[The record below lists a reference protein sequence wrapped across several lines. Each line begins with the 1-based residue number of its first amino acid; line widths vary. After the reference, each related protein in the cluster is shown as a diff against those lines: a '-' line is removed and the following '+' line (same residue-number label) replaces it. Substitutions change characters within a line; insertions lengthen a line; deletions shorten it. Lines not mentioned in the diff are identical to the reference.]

1 MRGCKTSKWVVPAF
15 SVAMGLVLLGAGI
28 LGHRVGDGLFGLG
41 VMTALGAVFAFG
53 GRSETI
59 RGLRGDGRDERFHAM
74 DARATLASGS
84 VLLSRGAGG
93 LCRFGGQRRQ
103 RRAVQLAGRH
113 RRGDV
118 SGQHRLAADPRV
130 VRRSQSGR
138 GRQILK

>member
-28 LGHRVGDGLFGLG
+28 LGHKAGDGLFGLG

-74 DARATLASGS
+74 DTRATLASGS
-84 VLLSRGAGG
+84 VLLIAVLVAYVVSLASGHSGEPYSWLGAIAGVTYLASIAWLRIRG
-93 LCRFGGQRRQ
+93 
-103 RRAVQLAGRH
+103 
-113 RRGDV
+113 
-118 SGQHRLAADPRV
+118 
-130 VRRSQSGR
+130 
-138 GRQILK
+138 

>member
-15 SVAMGLVLLGAGI
+15 SVAMGLVLLGAGV

-41 VMTALGAVFAFG
+41 VMIALGAVFAFG

-84 VLLSRGAGG
+84 VLLIAVLVAYVVSVASGDSGEPYSWLGAVAGVTYLASIAWMRIRG
-93 LCRFGGQRRQ
+93 
-103 RRAVQLAGRH
+103 
-113 RRGDV
+113 
-118 SGQHRLAADPRV
+118 
-130 VRRSQSGR
+130 
-138 GRQILK
+138 